1 MQISHEIYEKLY
13 ELYLFCKIYKFETL
27 SSDENLIMRADKG
40 AVRILADALR
50 DKFLIETSTGA
61 SESCAL
67 TDLKI
72 GCGSLFINGKEFVI

>member
-61 SESCAL
+61 TETCSLTNLQIQSGAL
-67 TDLKI
+67 I
-72 GCGSLFINGKEFVI
+72 INGKEFVI